1 MSFWESFRTALEA
14 LRANRVR
21 SVLTMLGVIIG
32 VLSVILL
39 VAVGQGASDFVT
51 GQIQELGSDLLW
63 VIPGQIHGGR
73 ATVVKFRLDDAHA
86 IERRAPGVGDVAAIV
101 TGSASARVGPKR
113 YNASVF
119 GVTPSYRR
127 LRSARL
133 ATGSFITDADMDAGR
148 RVAAIG
154 TDVAHQLFGSANPL
168 GERIK
173 VDDTPFQVIGVMA
186 EAGRSLGQ
194 SPDERI
200 YVPLPAAQELFQIEG
215 VNQIFATPRAGTPVD
230 VAIAQIRDVLKS
242 RFGGRED
249 FTIQSQS
256 AILAKLDSIT
266 GALKYTLGAIAGIS
280 LLVGGIGIMNIM
292 LVSVRERTREIGIR
306 KAVGA
311 RKQDVLLQFLIEAVT
326 LSVVGGI
333 VGIVLGIV
341 GAALAHAFYP
351 SLPTHTTAWS
361 VTVAFLFAFAVG
373 IFFGVYPAK
382 KAADLDP
389 IEALRYE

>member
-51 GQIQELGSDLLW
+51 GQIQELGSDLIW

-73 ATVVKFRLDDAHA
+73 ATVVKFKLEDAKA
-86 IERRAPGVGDVAAIV
+86 IERRAASVEEVAAIV
-101 TGSASARVGPKR
+101 TGSASARVGAKR
-113 YNASVF
+113 FTASIL
-119 GVTPSYRR
+119 GVTPSYKR
-127 LRSARL
+127 LRSTRL
-133 ATGSFITDADMDAGR
+133 ATGVFINEADMEGER

-154 TDVAHQLFGSANPL
+154 SEVARQLFGSANPL
-168 GERIK
+168 GSRIK
-173 VDDTPFQVIGVMA
+173 IDDTPFQVIGVMA
-186 EAGRSLGQ
+186 EGGRSLGQ
-194 SPDERI
+194 NPDERI

-215 VNQIFATPRAGTPVD
+215 INQIFVTPRPGAPVEST
-230 VAIAQIRDVLKS
+230 IKQITEVLKT

-266 GALKYTLGAIAGIS
+266 QALTYTLAAIAGIS

-333 VGIVLGIV
+333 VGIVLGIL
-341 GAALAHAFYP
+341 GAQTAHALYP
-351 SLPTHTTAWS
+351 SLPVRTTAWS
-361 VTVAFLFAFAVG
+361 VTVAFTFAFAVG

-382 KAADLDP
+382 KAAELDP